1 MTIRMTNIILN
12 ITEKTTRGGYTEKT
26 TSGNTTL
33 KLNAIKR
40 LLSLKNNESKYNY
53 NT

>member
-12 ITEKTTRGGYTEKT
+12 ITEKTTRGGYTEQT
-26 TSGNTTL
+26 TVNTTL
-33 KLNAIKR
+33 KLNDIKR